1 MHKTG
6 KVFMQANYNP
16 AYDLNANYSDFHE
29 FEQLDG
35 LLESLYEGGLI
46 GEKDLEQERRSSGLS
61 TLHIRRKQGKEP
73 KIITEKQ
80 RGRVRELF
88 NRQDL
93 HQRGGVLKVW
103 QGGSLIECKV
113 PQTWTNTVE
122 NRGGHRSEIT
132 GFSHASRLR
141 LMRTIAKLDRTR
153 KPLFIT
159 LTYPDEAYTYRLD
172 GSTLKE
178 THLKLFWQRLEYR
191 YPGVSVIW
199 RMEYE
204 TRKSGKFFGEL
215 FPHFHLLTW
224 GLHVEDIEDLRK
236 EIADMWHQVSGKL
249 SEDHLRAGT
258 RVERIKSIRGVFWYA
273 AKYLAKEVVE
283 SELKVGRWWG
293 VKGKENL
300 PGVYCHIIDF
310 LEKGHYKKV
319 IDWMARKAGFP
330 ESENWQ
336 GLSIFCDAGD
346 FFFNELDPLLFGDIE
361 QRETE

>member
-1 MHKTG
+1 MHE
-6 KVFMQANYNP
+6 YCNP
-16 AYDLNANYSDFHE
+16 SLDWHVEDSETYEL
-29 FEQLDG
+29 EQLEDVVS
-35 LLESLYEGGLI
+35 SLNGAGIVDTIEMELM
-46 GEKDLEQERRSSGLS
+46 RRRLGLS

-93 HQRGGVLKVW
+93 LKRGGVLKVW

-113 PQTWTNTVE
+113 PRSWTNMAGE
-122 NRGGHRSEIT
+122 KGGRRSEIV
-132 GFSHASRLR
+132 GFSHSSRLR

-159 LTYPDEAYTYRLD
+159 LTYPDEAFQYRLD
-172 GSTLKE
+172 GSMLKE

-199 RMEYE
+199 RLEYE
-204 TRKSGKFFGEL
+204 TRKSGRFTGEL

-224 GLHVEDIEDLRK
+224 GLHDEDIEDLRL
-236 EIADMWHQVSGKL
+236 EIAEMWYQVCGKL
-249 SEDHLRAGT
+249 SQDHLRAGI
-258 RVERIKSIRGVFWYA
+258 RVERIKSIKGVFWYA
-273 AKYLAKEVVE
+273 AKYLAKEVEE
-283 SELKVGRWWG
+283 SQLKVGRWWG

-310 LEKGHYKKV
+310 LEKEHYKQI
-319 IDWMARKAGFP
+319 IDWMAQKAGFP
-330 ESENWQ
+330 ESDLWQ

-346 FFFNELDPLLFGDIE
+346 FFFNELDKLLFESEE
-361 QRETE
+361 QNE